1 MLYSTFTVEEVRDK
15 FALKINY
22 MQGDIVLLDPVEYS
36 LSPIEK
42 LLALLNW
49 MVRIE
54 TDYL

>member
-15 FALKINY
+15 FALKIHY
-22 MQGDIVLLDPVEYS
+22 MQGGIVLLDPVEYS
-36 LSPIEK
+36 LSPIER

>member
-1 MLYSTFTVEEVRDK
+1 MTTHAPNKTSK
-15 FALKINY
+15 SIGKLKIHY
-22 MQGDIVLLDPVEYS
+22 MQGGIVLLDPVEYS
-36 LSPIEK
+36 LSPIER